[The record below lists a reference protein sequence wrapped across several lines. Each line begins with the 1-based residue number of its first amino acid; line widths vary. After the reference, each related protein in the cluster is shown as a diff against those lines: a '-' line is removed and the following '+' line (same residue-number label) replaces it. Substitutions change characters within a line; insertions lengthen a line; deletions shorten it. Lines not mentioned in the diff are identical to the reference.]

1 MSASTLT
8 SDEPHVPHDTVKK
21 LVVMANQISQF
32 FASQGRE
39 EKAVAATAD
48 HIKSFWT
55 PDMRR
60 ALIEKL
66 DTVTGLS
73 PISLGAM
80 KTLRDAAPGTIRADL
95 ARMGEPSG
103 RAPGNDAG

>member
-1 MSASTLT
+1 MSSRSLA
-8 SDEPHVPHDTVKK
+8 SDEPHVHHDAVEKH
-21 LVVMANQISQF
+21 VYMANQIAQF

-55 PDMRR
+55 PSMRAILTDR
-60 ALIEKL
+60 L
-66 DTVTGLS
+66 DEVQGLS
-73 PISLGAM
+73 PISAKALKA
-80 KTLRDAAPGTIRADL
+80 LRDGAPGSLRADL
-95 ARMGEPSG
+95 ARMGQSTG